1 MLEFFRYTGAEFI
14 FRADFVAD
22 SLIRLSLLDEADDE
36 SLVLQKILLRRDARR
51 SFLCPPPFSAFLP
64 ALPVVVSAAR
74 TFSLFSTPALD
85 LKDLLLTYGGSFE
98 VASKE
103 KRVDDFSALLALR
116 GEGGGSKLKDDSVVV
131 APIGGAVCG

>member
-14 FRADFVAD
+14 FREDFVED
-22 SLIRLSLLDEADDE
+22 SCRSLLDDADDE
-36 SLVLQKILLRRDARR
+36 SLVLQKILLSRDERR
-51 SFLCPPPFSAFLP
+51 SFLCPLPFSAFLFDLTL
-64 ALPVVVSAAR
+64 AVSGVL

-85 LKDLLLTYGGSFE
+85 LKDLLPTYGGSFE
-98 VASKE
+98 DASKE
-103 KRVDDFSALLALR
+103 KRVVDFSALLALR